1 MSDDGGFAANQS
13 SRDGSVHDRLHRI
26 PRKVEHRC
34 GGIDG
39 AAGLKNLDSEGFKE
53 KGESGMLRRPRW
65 YDRLHPM
72 LGTPAAGK
80 TSDNLRDEL
89 HGVQMPPPSL
99 FGVISQPAGSST
111 LRAGNAT
118 ADMSEANLDAPLID
132 LKVHVLHLPGFI
144 DSEEAG
150 IMG

>member
-1 MSDDGGFAANQS
+1 
-13 SRDGSVHDRLHRI
+13 
-26 PRKVEHRC
+26 
-34 GGIDG
+34 
-39 AAGLKNLDSEGFKE
+39 
-53 KGESGMLRRPRW
+53 
-65 YDRLHPM
+65 M

-89 HGVQMPPPSL
+89 HGVEMPPPSL
-99 FGVISQPAGSST
+99 FGVISQSAGSST

-118 ADMSEANLDAPLID
+118 ADMSEANLDTPLID